1 LSVTIATCAWVKS
14 IDALVPSWNQQAI
27 HGLASGITLQNAPRG
42 RRRAPLAI
50 HLVFTK
56 GEYSIDPEKLHHAT
70 QLRTS
75 LIN

>member
-1 LSVTIATCAWVKS
+1 M
-14 IDALVPSWNQQAI
+14 ALLR
-27 HGLASGITLQNAPRG
+27 GMTLQNAPRDQ
-42 RRRAPLAI
+42 RWAPLAI

-70 QLRTS
+70 WLRTS